1 MLEWLLG
8 DDVGMVRIHR
18 HFSQMIEDGRH
29 IFDAACNTVL
39 GGTNPAVVTNDLHK
53 TDQRIN
59 RLEQQIRRELV
70 VHMTV
75 REKAEIGTC
84 LKFMSLVK
92 DAERIGDYGKNILD
106 MGQQCRDFV
115 GDPMS
120 EDMVQLKDRVSRLL
134 AKMRNLFEA
143 QSPEQARRFIDDAHA
158 VLRHCDRKVAD
169 LVRDA
174 SISRRPVVAALL
186 YRYIKRVMAHSMNI
200 VTSIVVPL
208 DKLDYLDEDDIDR
221 DDK

>member
-1 MLEWLLG
+1 MLDWLLG
-8 DDVGMVRIHR
+8 DNVGMARIQQ

-29 IFDAACNTVL
+29 VFDAACNTVL
-39 GGTNPAVVTNDLHK
+39 GGTNPAVVTEDLHK

-92 DAERIGDYGKNILD
+92 DAERIGDYGKNIFD

-115 GDPMS
+115 GDPTS
-120 EDMVQLKDRVSRLL
+120 ADLIALKDKVSRLL
-134 AKMRNLFEA
+134 AKMRNLFES
-143 QSPEQARRFIDDAHA
+143 QSTDQARRFLEESHA
-158 VLRHCDRKVAD
+158 ILRHCDKKVNELVAD
-169 LVRDA
+169 A
-174 SISRRPVVAALL
+174 SLSRRPVVAALL
-186 YRYIKRVMAHSMNI
+186 YRYLKRVMAHAMNI
-200 VTSIVVPL
+200 VTSILVPV
-208 DKLDYLDEDDIDR
+208 DKLDYLDEDDEDR
-221 DDK
+221 V

>member
-8 DDVGMVRIHR
+8 DDVGMARIQQ

-29 IFDAACNTVL
+29 VFDAACNTVL
-39 GGTNPAVVTNDLHK
+39 GGTDPGVVREDLHK

-92 DAERIGDYGKNILD
+92 DAERIGDYGKNIFD
-106 MGQQCRDFV
+106 MGQECRDFV

-120 EDMVQLKDRVSRLL
+120 ADLIAVKDHVSRML
-134 AKMRNLFEA
+134 AKMRNLFES
-143 QSPEQARRFIDDAHA
+143 QSTEQARRFVDEAHA
-158 VLRHCDRKVAD
+158 ILRHCDERVSE

-174 SISRRPVVAALL
+174 SLSRRPVVAALL
-186 YRYIKRVMAHSMNI
+186 YRYVKRVMAHAMNI
-200 VTSIVVPL
+200 VTSILVPL
-208 DKLDYLDEDDIDR
+208 DKLDYLDEDDGDR
-221 DDK
+221 V